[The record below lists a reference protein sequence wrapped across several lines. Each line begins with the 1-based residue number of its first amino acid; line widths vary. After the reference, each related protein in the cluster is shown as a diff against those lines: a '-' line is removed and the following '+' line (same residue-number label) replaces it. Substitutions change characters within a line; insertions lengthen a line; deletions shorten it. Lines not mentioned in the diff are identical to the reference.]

1 MNGPSTNATKEN
13 AGLGPGVLSANEHK
27 HDQESTAD
35 RQNNKALSNW
45 QSLYALQ
52 GHCLYQVKATD
63 GNTSYLATRWGMT
76 REMES
81 LDEVAKFFA
90 LIGGKL

>member
-1 MNGPSTNATKEN
+1 MNASHLHHTKEN

-27 HDQESTAD
+27 HDEEFSRD
-35 RQNNKALSNW
+35 RQNDKALLNW

-52 GHCLYQVKATD
+52 GHCLYQGKAAD
-63 GNTSYLATRWGMT
+63 GHTSYLATRWGMT
-76 REMES
+76 REMKS
-81 LDEVAKFFA
+81 LDEVEKFFS